1 MAIDSDSLRSRVM
14 AGPVGSNYDK
24 RYSVI
29 RILLITFL
37 YLVPIGCQSIHNE
50 TSFNVNKLVQDMNSL
65 HEYADKISPPPRGLK
80 KVVPIKQ
87 FNQFDVN
94 QYFSV
99 LTHIRPPADQ
109 VLDYV
114 LSNNYGP
121 PLLYLRNRTDP
132 AFRDYDEYLFKV
144 GSKNELRY
152 REEAIPTLLELD
164 GTKESFMELIIF
176 RGFAGKFHLPTNY
189 YYLPPRGYVTTENEI
204 EEIIAKNESWVGNRM
219 TEEQITAARQI
230 SPSPVVAFNDK
241 DSATVALISFSC
253 TGFVRN
259 CYRIS
264 KTRPHKITDCSEWL
278 VKYDCGIR
286 R

>member
-1 MAIDSDSLRSRVM
+1 
-14 AGPVGSNYDK
+14 
-24 RYSVI
+24 
-29 RILLITFL
+29 
-37 YLVPIGCQSIHNE
+37 VPI
-50 TSFNVNKLVQDMNSL
+50 T
-65 HEYADKISPPPRGLK
+65 R
-80 KVVPIKQ
+80 

-114 LSNNYGP
+114 LNKNYGP
-121 PLLYLRNRTDP
+121 PLLYLRNSTDP
-132 AFRDYDEYLFKV
+132 AFRDFDEYFYKV
-144 GSKNELRY
+144 GSNNELIY
-152 REEAIPTLLELD
+152 RERAIPTLLELD
-164 GTKESFMELIIF
+164 GTKESFLELIIF
-176 RGFAGKFHLPTNY
+176 RDFAGKFHLPTNY
-189 YYLPPRGYVTTENEI
+189 YYPPPTYVTTENEI
-204 EEIIAKNESWVGNRM
+204 EEIIAKNESRGGYRM

-230 SPSPVVAFNDK
+230 SPAPVVEFNEN

-253 TGFVRN
+253 TGFIRN

-264 KTRPHKITDCSEWL
+264 KSLPHKITDCSEWL